1 MAITEHDIV
10 QTMRHNPDKGLSM
23 LMAQYGEP
31 LYWHIRRL
39 VVDHADAQDAA
50 QETFIRIFNHFGSY
64 REGTSL
70 KAWVYKIATNEA
82 LRLIGR
88 RKEPLVS
95 LDDNSA
101 SLAQA
106 SEWIDYSDLEAVKLQ
121 KAIQS
126 LPAKQQVTFS
136 LRYYDE
142 MDYEQIAEITAST
155 PKAAKANYHVAKGK
169 VIEYMKLHD

>member
-1 MAITEHDIV
+1 MITTEHDIV
-10 QTMRHNPDKGLSM
+10 QTMQRNPDKGLSM
-23 LMAQYGEP
+23 IMAQYGEP

-50 QETFIRIFNHFGSY
+50 QETFIRVFNHFGSY

-70 KAWVYKIATNEA
+70 KAWIYKIATNEA
-82 LRLIGR
+82 LRLISR
-88 RKEPLVS
+88 RKEQQVPL
-95 LDDNSA
+95 DG
-101 SLAQA
+101 SLADLIQA

-126 LPAKQQVTFS
+126 LPSKQQVTFS